1 MASVSKSNQ
10 STKQY
15 AMFCSFCFHSK
26 RPEAEFSSHWVKNK
40 KDGAVCCPLLLEN
53 VCGYCKG
60 KGHTPKHCP
69 RLASREQRREAHT
82 QRFRRQPHVSP
93 IRGLAQVQQQ
103 IRQKEEVTSQQKRAR
118 LACSDNHYAALMG
131 APTHPVK
138 RAKTQRAAL
147 RGPKASEPRPLQ
159 GSWAPPSA
167 PARNLNADEVDQLKA
182 LLSKMGICDEVFA
195 SEMPAEEIA
204 KALHAKQHFVGE
216 QSLEETAD
224 GEAFFDNNHDA
235 EDAVMALACDEQLAP
250 FAAEAAAA
258 GSSPLP
264 LPAIQ
269 LPANCVIPDSCNLDA
284 DFGEAGNDGWGSD

>member
-1 MASVSKSNQ
+1 
-10 STKQY
+10 
-15 AMFCSFCFHSK
+15 
-26 RPEAEFSSHWVKNK
+26 
-40 KDGAVCCPLLLEN
+40 
-53 VCGYCKG
+53 
-60 KGHTPKHCP
+60 
-69 RLASREQRREAHT
+69 
-82 QRFRRQPHVSP
+82 
-93 IRGLAQVQQQ
+93 
-103 IRQKEEVTSQQKRAR
+103 
-118 LACSDNHYAALMG
+118 MG